1 MPSELLTALP
11 QLGALVE
18 KLGVIGLL
26 LAVAGWLIYDR
37 LRMMKELRATYR
49 DRDKARL
56 ISERFRAALSNAD
69 ITIPE
74 IADIELQFQ
83 PEAS

>member
-56 ISERFRAALSNAD
+56 ISERFRAALSSAD
-69 ITIPE
+69 LTIPDT
-74 IADIELQFQ
+74 ADIELQFQ
-83 PEAS
+83 VEAS